1 MAEVTPTVSIAGKL
15 TKADA
20 KKIIEEAG
28 GRPFALVAPAVTE
41 IEGWDG
47 TTFKD
52 TSAFNGCK
60 NLVSVSLPA
69 ATSIGKHAFENCAG
83 LTSISLPVAT
93 EIGEQAFSMNYSLA
107 RISVPA
113 ATHLVNSPLIRL

>member
-1 MAEVTPTVSIAGKL
+1 MQVKGEGQTSALHGDRVEYLSLYLDLYLYPQTMAEVTPTVSIAGKL

-20 KKIIEEAG
+20 KKLIEEAG

-69 ATSIGKHAFENCAG
+69 ATSIGKHAFENCTG
-83 LTSISLPVAT
+83 LTLSL
-93 EIGEQAFSMNYSLA
+93 IH
-107 RISVPA
+107 I
-113 ATHLVNSPLIRL
+113 